1 MALAK
6 VYKPHL
12 NTIFKQ
18 ICTCKGNMGSSL
30 INLGSTPL
38 EFYMLRFRVALK
50 FLSSQWKS
58 GEILKGMIQDG

>member
-1 MALAK
+1 MVLVK
-6 VYKPHL
+6 VYKPHS

-30 INLGSTPL
+30 INLGSIPL

-58 GEILKGMIQDG
+58 GGILKGMIQYG